1 MLMKTKS
8 SSASHQIGR
17 REFFKGTATALGA
30 AALTGCST
38 VHASASKAKNIV
50 ATGDVVL
57 FQGDSITDA
66 GWDRKQGDVPNKQP
80 GLGHGYAWLAAA
92 ELLTDRPND
101 GLRIFNRGIS
111 GNKVFQ
117 LADRWQKDCL
127 DLQPNV
133 LSILIGVN
141 DIWHTLNGNY
151 HGTLDIYEHDYN
163 ALIERTLK
171 ALPTVKLVVCEPFVL
186 KFGAVN
192 DKWFPEFNEY
202 RAAARRVATKFNAT
216 FIPYQE
222 MFDTAVQYA
231 PPEHWLR
238 DGVHPTTEG
247 ASLMAHHWL
256 KAVVEIC

>member
-1 MLMKTKS
+1 MKMNIS
-8 SSASHQIGR
+8 SSSQLAR
-17 REFFKGTATALGA
+17 REFFMGAATALGA

-38 VHASASKAKNIV
+38 VRASSSKAKNV
-50 ATGDVVL
+50 VSTGDVVL

-66 GWDRKQGDVPNKQP
+66 GWDRKEGDVPNKQP

-101 GLRIFNRGIS
+101 GLKVFNRGIS

-127 DLQPNV
+127 DLKPNV

-141 DIWHTLNGNY
+141 DLWHTLSGNY
-151 HGTLDIYEHDYN
+151 HGTLEIYERDYN

-171 ALPTVKLVVCEPFVL
+171 ALPNVKLVLCEPFTL

-202 RAAARRVATKFNAT
+202 RAAARRVAAKFNAT

-256 KAVVEIC
+256 KAVGELC